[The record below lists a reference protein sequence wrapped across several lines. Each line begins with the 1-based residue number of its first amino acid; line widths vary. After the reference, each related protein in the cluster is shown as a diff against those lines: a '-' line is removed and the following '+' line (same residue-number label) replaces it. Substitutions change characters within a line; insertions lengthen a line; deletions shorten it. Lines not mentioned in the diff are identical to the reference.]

1 MNYNYAIQ
9 RKDNGQLVDY
19 CETMEQAK
27 QWLDHC
33 SFLEVV
39 TINNASKVIVT
50 YTELSGPSGYGHQEE
65 SFVTYGGITRCIINL
80 YKWMQETTRTFGPD
94 ARDIRDFFRHC
105 SLQVNDKDKS
115 EWLSKQID
123 KLNIKT
129 LYL

>member
-19 CETMEQAK
+19 CETREQAK
-27 QWLDHC
+27 WWLDHY

-39 TINNASKVIVT
+39 NINNTSKVIVT

-65 SFVTYGGITRCIINL
+65 SFVTYGGITRCITNL
-80 YKWMQETTRTFGPD
+80 CKWMQETIRTFGPD

-105 SLQVNDKDKS
+105 SLQVNDKNKTD
-115 EWLSKQID
+115 WLLQQIY
-123 KLNIKT
+123 KLNIKE
-129 LYL
+129 LYV